1 MRGYRCSPV
10 AIALLVM
17 VIGLVAFSNTTS
29 AQGKGPYAG
38 TTLRLLGANHPW
50 MDAIKPL
57 LKDFEGRTGIK
68 VNLEAYGED
77 QLTQKL
83 TTEFTA
89 GGSDIDVFMQR
100 PLQEARQYV
109 QNKWYADLN
118 PFVKDLAKTPA
129 DWNFRDFQSGA
140 VGTELVKGQ
149 LTGIPIVVEHEVLYY
164 RKDLLRA
171 AGLAVPK
178 TLDQL
183 KAAAEKLTDKGKGQF
198 GFVARGQRSPAV
210 TQFSSFLYSFGGD
223 WFNQGTGKATLSM
236 PEAIA
241 ALRFYGDILRN
252 YGPPGVLNMSWP
264 QAVAVFAQG
273 KAALYT
279 DADSISENVLN
290 PTKSTVA
297 DKTGV
302 APFPAGPKGA
312 HMYSVTS
319 WGLAIAA
326 GSKKKD
332 AAWEFVKWATSKDT
346 TIKTQSVGSV
356 PSARS
361 SVWESPEGAA
371 KFSADWIAA
380 AKASA
385 AGKSYDR
392 PLVVQV
398 GKARDIIG
406 SAIVAAIEGKN
417 VEAAARDANQQFQAL
432 LSSEPK

>member
-1 MRGYRCSPV
+1 MRGYRRSTV
-10 AIALLVM
+10 AITLLVIA
-17 VIGLVAFSNTTS
+17 IGFVAFSKTAS
-29 AQGKGPYAG
+29 AQGKSPYTG

-118 PFVKDLAKTPA
+118 PFVKDPGKTPT

-164 RKDLLRA
+164 RKDLLKT

-223 WFNQGTGKATLSM
+223 WFNQGTGKATLST

>member
-1 MRGYRCSPV
+1 MRGYRRSTV
-10 AIALLVM
+10 AITLLLM
-17 VIGLVAFSNTTS
+17 AIGLVASSKTAS
-29 AQGKGPYAG
+29 AQGKRPYTG

-50 MDAIKPL
+50 TEAIKPL
-57 LKDFEGRTGIK
+57 LRDFEGRTGIK

-118 PFVKDLAKTPA
+118 PFVKDPAKTPT

>member
-1 MRGYRCSPV
+1 V
-10 AIALLVM
+10 AITLLLM
-17 VIGLVAFSNTTS
+17 AIGLVASSKTAS
-29 AQGKGPYAG
+29 AQGKSPYTG

-50 MDAIKPL
+50 TEAIKPL
-57 LKDFEGRTGIK
+57 LRDFEGRTGIK

-118 PFVKDLAKTPA
+118 PFVKDPAKTPT

-223 WFNQGTGKATLSM
+223 WFNQGTGKATLST

-319 WGLAIAA
+319 WGLAIVA